1 MSQASAVE
9 VTGLS
14 KRYGGK
20 LAVDAISLRFE
31 RGSVA
36 VVLGPNG
43 AGKTTTIECCEGFR
57 RPDSGQVRVLGLD
70 PQADGTRLRPKI
82 GIMLQS
88 SGVYPS
94 LHPLEVLHHL
104 ARLYAH
110 PQKPEELIEMV
121 GLSKAAKTPYRRL
134 SGGERQRLGL
144 AMALV
149 GRPELVFLDEPTEGL
164 DPEGRRA
171 AWDLLADL
179 RRDGVSVVMTT
190 HMLDEAAR
198 LADQVV
204 ILKQGRLVL
213 SGRPEELTQRGSPRT
228 MRFEARTRLSL
239 DGLSARLPSDISVR
253 EASAGTYLVEGPLTP
268 TAVAAVMSWCAEMDV
283 MPRDLSMGSRSLE
296 DVYLEAVGQE
306 R

>member
-110 PQKPEELIEMV
+110 PQKPEELIEMAQDMDV
-121 GLSKAAKTPYRRL
+121 KLWPCRMTMDLMGLKDADL
-134 SGGERQRLGL
+134 IDG
-144 AMALV
+144 
-149 GRPELVFLDEPTEGL
+149 LDEPAG
-164 DPEGRRA
+164 A
-171 AWDLLADL
+171 ATALE
-179 RRDGVSVVMTT
+179 RM
-190 HMLDEAAR
+190 
-198 LADQVV
+198 
-204 ILKQGRLVL
+204 
-213 SGRPEELTQRGSPRT
+213 QRS
-228 MRFEARTRLSL
+228 AISL
-239 DGLSARLPSDISVR
+239 FI
-253 EASAGTYLVEGPLTP
+253 
-268 TAVAAVMSWCAEMDV
+268 
-283 MPRDLSMGSRSLE
+283 
-296 DVYLEAVGQE
+296 
-306 R
+306 